1 LHVIVVAVLWKLFV
15 ARRSNVFFER
25 IYVFFSPTFILFDE
39 YWYCIPIY
47 VSSFFGLD
55 APGTLHQVIDREI
68 ERRRIV
74 NDEDAYSTEPVR
86 CIHFILTTF
95 PIILPIPLDYNYFQW
110 VVDGVL

>member
-55 APGTLHQVIDREI
+55 APETPHHVNVPGVEG
-68 ERRRIV
+68 RRIV
-74 NDEDAYSTEPVR
+74 NDITNRQDFDR
-86 CIHFILTTF
+86 
-95 PIILPIPLDYNYFQW
+95 
-110 VVDGVL
+110 